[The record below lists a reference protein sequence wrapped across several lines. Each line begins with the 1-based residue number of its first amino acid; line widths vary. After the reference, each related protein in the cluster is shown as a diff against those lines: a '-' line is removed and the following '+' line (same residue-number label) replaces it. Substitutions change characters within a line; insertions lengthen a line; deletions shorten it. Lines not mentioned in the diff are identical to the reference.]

1 VAASSPTPSPTFL
14 RRHGAKL
21 VASALITVGLVFA
34 LKKGGLK
41 FFPDGGNF
49 DHVRWW
55 TIPAY
60 FVCVVA
66 MSWYRAA
73 RWRFLLR
80 SFAEVPTKK
89 ILSVSWIGFAAIV
102 VMPLRIG
109 ELVRPYMIRSEGRTD
124 ANGRTVG
131 GVSMSA
137 ATGSIVLERVVDGL
151 YLSIVLAVALLLVPH
166 AEPLPKSV
174 AGMPAV
180 SLEHVRQ
187 AAFGVLGLFT
197 VAFSVI
203 AVYYVA
209 RDFARRATLAVF
221 GIISRPLAEKLESM
235 AEQVAD
241 GLRFFGR
248 ASDALPFLWE
258 TTLYWALNA
267 GGMWLLAWGCG
278 ITHADGSAPTY
289 GEACA
294 IMGMLGITLLI
305 PGPPGMLGVFQ
316 LGVSAG
322 MSMYFPAETTLG
334 EGAAYVFLLYIIQV
348 LWTVGAAVGC
358 LIADRGLWRAFEE
371 AEGLLPPSDADGP
384 PKNLATS
391 DAAR

>member
-1 VAASSPTPSPTFL
+1 V

-21 VASALITVGLVFA
+21 AASVLITVGLVFA

-41 FFPDGGNF
+41 FIPDGGNF

-55 TIPAY
+55 TIPLYLA
-60 FVCVVA
+60 CAVA
-66 MSWYRAA
+66 QSWYRAV
-73 RWRFLLR
+73 RWRYLLR
-80 SFAEVPTKK
+80 SFADVSKRK
-89 ILSVSWIGFAAIV
+89 LLSVSWIGFAAIL
-102 VMPLRIG
+102 VMPFRIG
-109 ELVRPYMIRSEGRTD
+109 ELVRPYMIRATGRTD
-124 ANGRTVG
+124 STGQTVG

-137 ATGSIVLERVVDGL
+137 ATGTIVAERVVDGL

-166 AEPLPKSV
+166 AEPLPKTV

-180 SLEHVRQ
+180 SLEHVRET
-187 AAFGVLGLFT
+187 AFVILGLFT
-197 VAFSVI
+197 VAFIVI

-221 GIISRPLAEKLESM
+221 GLVSRPLAEKLESM
-235 AEQVAD
+235 AEKLAD
-241 GLRFFGR
+241 GLRFLGR
-248 ASDALPFLWE
+248 ARDALPFLWE

-289 GEACA
+289 WEACA

-348 LWTVGAAVGC
+348 LWTVAAAVGC
-358 LIADRGLWRAFEE
+358 LLADRGSLRALEE
-371 AEGLLPPSDADGP
+371 AEGILPPSDPGAP
-384 PKNLATS
+384 AKNLATP